1 MRLPRL
7 ALVLALVS
15 SGTWLAHD
23 CAGPALPTKAEA
35 PASFLPSA
43 SDSRAGVDNTR
54 RFRPDTVRLDE
65 SSPERQIQAA
75 LENKENARAREI
87 GEAALLKAGPSQR
100 GRLLWL
106 LARSGPAPDAIR
118 EQLSELKRSEHP
130 LGRWAGL
137 RLVEGIL
144 THTPAQAATLAEDLT
159 EGWAGAARARQLQ
172 AIAYYK
178 SGNFARAE
186 PLLRELVERSPDD
199 SASANLTLPLADIL
213 SKRSDLKSLKQ
224 ALSLCRRVSARAIG
238 SDTASVKRADELA
251 KLVLTRMSRK
261 DRALLSQP
269 TIAEELARGEALMNA
284 KNYEAAVA
292 QYDKLAKRVRGDRES
307 HCKIE
312 LEAGRALF
320 YKRDRDLA
328 AKRLAPLSNRCR
340 DPEIKAW
347 SRYYAGSARQR
358 TGDPMG
364 AITEYEALL
373 RQTGKHAVADDALH
387 HLAVA
392 YQDAGDEVAM
402 RKTLERLIESY
413 PRGDMRTEAR
423 FSLMLAARAD
433 TDYVAALDQ
442 LERLL
447 AEGPGEISEG
457 LEGRS
462 LYWHARTLQDLGR
475 MQEAK
480 AGYVALAR
488 ALPLSYYAQQAL
500 ARLSEFEP
508 SAATMLLSEL
518 TDSAEPP
525 AALTFRWR
533 HELDTPSFE
542 TALDLL
548 RVGEVALAKH
558 ELTWLGALGE
568 RADREMLWLV
578 AAMLH
583 EVQAHTEVV
592 QLSRVRLRGF
602 RSVAPHGRSRQ
613 LWRIAYPRAF
623 SPLIE
628 QAAAEAQVPPE
639 FVRAIAREE
648 SSFNPS
654 VVSTALAYGL
664 IQLIRPTARIYAQP
678 LGLPSDPDSLRR
690 PEINVRIGSAFM
702 RDLWR
707 RYPKNTAIVPAA
719 YNAGYNASDRW
730 LVANAGRDLDEWVE
744 RIPYRETRKYTRRVL
759 QTYGIYSWL
768 DTGKLPPLPAALPAA
783 PIVVPSEPP
792 PSPDPAEA
800 ASVVTP
806 TR

>member
-1 MRLPRL
+1 MRLPWL

-15 SGTWLAHD
+15 NCTWLGHD
-23 CAGPALPTKAEA
+23 CTGAALPAQAEA
-35 PASFLPSA
+35 PTFLPSA
-43 SDSRAGVDNTR
+43 SDSRAGVDNAR
-54 RFRPDTVRLDE
+54 RFRPDSVRLDE
-65 SSPERQIQAA
+65 ASPERQMQAA
-75 LENKENARAREI
+75 LENRENARAVEVGR
-87 GEAALLKAGPSQR
+87 AALPMAGPSQR

-106 LARSGPAPDAIR
+106 LARSAAAPDAIR
-118 EQLSELKRSEHP
+118 EHLAALKRSEHP

-144 THTPAQAATLAEDLT
+144 THTPAQAATLVEDLT
-159 EGWAGAARARQLQ
+159 DGWAGAARARQLQ
-172 AIAYYK
+172 AVAHYK
-178 SGNFARAE
+178 SGNFTRAE
-186 PLLRELVERSPDD
+186 PLLRELLERAPED
-199 SASANLTLPLADIL
+199 SASANLALPLADIL
-213 SKRSDLKSLKQ
+213 SQRRDLKSLKQ
-224 ALSLCRRVSARAIG
+224 ALMLCRRVSARAVG
-238 SDTASVKRADELA
+238 NDSASVKRADELA
-251 KLVLTRMSRK
+251 KGVLSKLSKR
-261 DRALLSQP
+261 DRVLLSQP
-269 TIAEELARGEALMNA
+269 TLADELARGQALMNA
-284 KNYEAAVA
+284 RNYEAAVA
-292 QYDKLAKRVRGDRES
+292 HYDKLGKRVRGDRQA
-307 HCKIE
+307 HCKAE

-328 AKRLAPLSNRCR
+328 ARRLAPLAARCK

-358 TGDPMG
+358 TGDPVG
-364 AITEYEALL
+364 AIAEYEALL
-373 RQTGKHAVADDALH
+373 RQTGKHAIADDALH

-392 YQDAGDEVAM
+392 YEDAGDEVAM

-433 TDYVAALDQ
+433 TDHVAALDQ

-475 MQEAK
+475 IQEAK

-508 SAATMLLSEL
+508 AAATMLLSEL

-533 HELDTPSFE
+533 TELDTPSFE
-542 TALDLL
+542 TAVELL
-548 RVGEVALAKH
+548 RVGEVALAKQ
-558 ELTWLGALGE
+558 ELSWLGALGE

-592 QLSRVRLRGF
+592 QLTRVRLRGF
-602 RSVAPHGRSRQ
+602 RSVAPHGRARQ

-628 QAAAEAQVPPE
+628 QAAAEVQVPAE

-690 PEINVRIGSAFM
+690 PEINLRIGAAFM
-702 RDLWR
+702 RELWR
-707 RYPKNTAIVPAA
+707 RYPKNPAIVPAA
-719 YNAGYNASDRW
+719 YNAGYNAADRW
-730 LVANAGRDLDEWVE
+730 LVANAGRSLDEWVE

-768 DTGKLPPLPAALPAA
+768 DTGKLPPLSTSLPAA
-783 PIVVPSEPP
+783 PILVPTEPPP
-792 PSPDPAEA
+792 PSPHPPEA
-800 ASVVTP
+800 ASAVAP
-806 TR
+806 R